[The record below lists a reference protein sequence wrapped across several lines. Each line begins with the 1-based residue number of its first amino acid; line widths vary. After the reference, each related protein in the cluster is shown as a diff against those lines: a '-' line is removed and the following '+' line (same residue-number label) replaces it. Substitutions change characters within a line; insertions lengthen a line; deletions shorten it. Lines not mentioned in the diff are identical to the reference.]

1 MLEFLT
7 SFPTLLAA
15 IGIDD
20 AIIIGCI
27 ATAVGASTTSLGSWL
42 GNKNSKKQISRDAA
56 LNYKYQ
62 LLMAEN
68 GPTASVNGLRKAGLN
83 PMLAVNGGIST
94 PTMPSV
100 KSDMSNTGN
109 PNAAAAL
116 DTAMSLRSTESTV
129 DLQDTQSDLNK
140 AQEKLTGIRAANELA
155 NRGLGGKFGALSR
168 VLSEFGFDTK
178 TVKEILPAFQTNKNV
193 PNGSERLTNAT
204 AMQNVPSPR
213 RSSDDDFED
222 FILSDEGRKRYEV
235 LKQSADDIY
244 RNTGERPPI
253 EALDTRFKDADK
265 VYRREKYRRH
275 SSIYTRSVEPVDTRS
290 KGAVKG
296 YPRDKYKRHSSIYTR

>member
-1 MLEFLT
+1 MFEFLT
-7 SFPTLLAA
+7 SFPTLLAVMGWDDALIIGGIAAA
-15 IGIDD
+15 IG
-20 AIIIGCI
+20 G
-27 ATAVGASTTSLGSWL
+27 TTTSLGSWL
-42 GNKNSKKQISRDAA
+42 GNRNSKKQISRDAFY
-56 LNYKYQ
+56 NYKYQ

-68 GPTASVNGLRKAGLN
+68 GPTASVKGLRKAGLN
-83 PMLAVNGGIST
+83 PMLAANGGIST

-109 PNAAAAL
+109 PNATAAL
-116 DTAMSLRSTESTV
+116 DTAMALRSTESTV

-155 NRGLGGKFGALSR
+155 NRGLDGKFGALSR

-204 AMQNVPSPR
+204 AMQNVP
-213 RSSDDDFED
+213 
-222 FILSDEGRKRYEV
+222 FILTDEGRKRYEM
-235 LKQSADDIY
+235 LQRCADDIY
-244 RNTGERPPI
+244 RKTGERPPI

-265 VYRREKYRRH
+265 VYRRAKRSEKDLKN
-275 SSIYTRSVEPVDTRS
+275 SSIYTR
-290 KGAVKG
+290 
-296 YPRDKYKRHSSIYTR
+296 